1 MAKKYRLK
9 GYVDGKNMWLLSI
22 ERKTYPHSNG
32 DSIIMD
38 CLGKGFNASFIVGGE
53 LTFSI
58 VLHSTIYERVA

>member
-9 GYVDGKNMWLLSI
+9 GYVDGKNILSI
-22 ERKTYPHSNG
+22 EKKTYPHSNG
-32 DSIIMD
+32 DSVIMD
-38 CLGKGFNASFIVGGE
+38 CLGIGFNASFIVGGE